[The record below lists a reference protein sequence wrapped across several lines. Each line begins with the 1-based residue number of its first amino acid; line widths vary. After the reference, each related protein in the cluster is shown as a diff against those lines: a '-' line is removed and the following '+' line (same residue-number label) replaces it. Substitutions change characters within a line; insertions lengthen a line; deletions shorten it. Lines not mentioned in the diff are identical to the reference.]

1 MVDAELISAA
11 CDGNSDL
18 NIVFKPNGSSA
29 TGVICV
35 KDGASAVKYRVSVNA
50 TSGRAVIN

>member
-1 MVDAELISAA
+1 MAVRFLFVLLFSA
-11 CDGNSDL
+11 
-18 NIVFKPNGSSA
+18 A

-35 KDGASAVKYRVSVNA
+35 KDGAGSVKYSVSVNA